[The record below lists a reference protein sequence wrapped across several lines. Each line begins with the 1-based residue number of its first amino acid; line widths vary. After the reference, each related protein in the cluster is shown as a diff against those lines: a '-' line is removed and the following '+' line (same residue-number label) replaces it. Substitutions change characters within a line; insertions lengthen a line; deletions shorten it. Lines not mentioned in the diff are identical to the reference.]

1 MKIKFKLLT
10 ILTILSL
17 CSCNTN
23 NFGSGNIT
31 PEDNFVDRITP
42 SESKIANFENGFPQ
56 GFWVRNDRGNGH
68 PFNCSFSKDNIEINN
83 GTMDLSLTKNG
94 EKYVGAE
101 FCSIGYFG
109 YGYYSVSMKAVK
121 CPGVISSFFTYT
133 GHPWHEIDIEF
144 LGDDTTKVQF
154 NHYTNGIGHHEY
166 YYKLGFDASLDYH
179 EYGFLWTEGSLVYY
193 VDGKAVYKT
202 SADIPYVEGRIMMN
216 LWNVAD
222 SNKEWAGKFD
232 DSYLPVKSSYK
243 WVGYQ
248 SI

>member
-94 EKYVGAE
+94 EKIAGTATLT
-101 FCSIGYFG
+101 SK
-109 YGYYSVSMKAVK
+109 S
-121 CPGVISSFFTYT
+121 
-133 GHPWHEIDIEF
+133 
-144 LGDDTTKVQF
+144 
-154 NHYTNGIGHHEY
+154 
-166 YYKLGFDASLDYH
+166 
-179 EYGFLWTEGSLVYY
+179 
-193 VDGKAVYKT
+193 GKAATANIPITGLKIVKDT
-202 SADIPYVEGRIMMN
+202 IADV
-216 LWNVAD
+216 
-222 SNKEWAGKFD
+222 SNIKEN
-232 DSYLPVKSSYK
+232 
-243 WVGYQ
+243 
-248 SI
+248 